1 MKSARKVR
9 IFNSFALSKFNCEF
23 DTPSAVLGNFSAMPC
38 IQFSTTPTSRQKQAS
53 SGLLAS
59 SQTYVRAVDGREL
72 ITTQRLLKYEPKDE
86 GSGSQILVSVD
97 DTNSAV
103 DALANPLIQIG
114 WVEQD

>member
-1 MKSARKVR
+1 
-9 IFNSFALSKFNCEF
+9 
-23 DTPSAVLGNFSAMPC
+23 
-38 IQFSTTPTSRQKQAS
+38 
-53 SGLLAS
+53 
-59 SQTYVRAVDGREL
+59 VRAVDGREL